1 MKSTCSYLKI
11 EITDSDLNQKILS
24 ILSSIIG
31 KKVLQ
36 IINQESHNATEISK
50 KGNLPLTKVYKWLH
64 ELEDC
69 NLVRVTGII
78 NIKGRKTR
86 YYKSNIDMIMINP
99 NQDISRIEIFGSK
112 NKVKCLKCGS
122 TNCNIEYD
130 RKTKKLNT
138 KCVDCDLRYR
148 EYYSHSLKEEKQKV
162 IILRALTKLQLEKDE
177 RQKVILIDKKS
188 KKN

>member
-1 MKSTCSYLKI
+1 MKITYSYLKG
-11 EITDSDLNQKILS
+11 EITDSDFNQKILS
-24 ILSSIIG
+24 ILSSKIG

-36 IINQESHNATEISK
+36 IINQESHNAAEISK

-69 NLVRVTGII
+69 NLIRVSAIMNTER
-78 NIKGRKTR
+78 RKTH
-86 YYKSNIDMIMINP
+86 YYKSNIDMITINP
-99 NQDISRIEIFGSK
+99 NQDVSRIEIFGSK

-122 TNCNIEYD
+122 TNCNLEYD
-130 RKTKKLNT
+130 PKTKKFNT

-162 IILRALTKLQLEKDE
+162 IILKALTKVQLEEDE
-177 RQKVILIDKKS
+177 RQKVIFMDKKS
-188 KKN
+188 KKK